1 MDMIELKKNQ
11 DLCVI
16 GCIQDSTENVVD
28 WIILFFDISQNRT

>member
-1 MDMIELKKNQ
+1 MDMRELFFFQ

-28 WIILFFDISQNRT
+28 WIILFFNNSQNRT